1 MDMQRS
7 AASSPESANSAQRFP
22 RTRWTLV
29 LQAQDK
35 SNATDAHTA
44 LNTLCE
50 TYWYPLYAFARSK
63 GYSEHD
69 AKDFTQ
75 GFFLYLLE
83 HDLFS
88 QADRDKGKLRTFLV
102 TVFQRYLIR
111 DYRRNE
117 AEKRGGGL
125 SIDSL
130 DEKFEEGEGRYRLEP
145 FVNQDPAEVFLKAW
159 AVSVLDLSRRLLH
172 KEMGAEGKSETFQ
185 ALEPFLEPDRER
197 THSYEAVA
205 RQLGVRQDALR
216 QVVSR
221 FRKRYGELIRAQ
233 IADTL
238 EDPSKEAI
246 DEEMRVLRGAMGW

>member
-1 MDMQRS
+1 MPP
-7 AASSPESANSAQRFP
+7 SSDPGQESRGSVERFP
-22 RTRWTLV
+22 RTRWSIV
-29 LQAQDK
+29 LRAQDK
-35 SNATDAHTA
+35 SNVTEAQRAIS
-44 LNTLCE
+44 TLCE

-69 AKDFTQ
+69 AKDSTQ

-83 HDLFS
+83 QDLFAG
-88 QADRDKGKLRTFLV
+88 ADREKGKLRTFLI
-102 TVFQRYLIR
+102 TVFHRYLIR
-111 DYRRNE
+111 DYRQRE
-117 AEKRGGGL
+117 AEKRGGGQ
-125 SIDSL
+125 SIASL
-130 DEKFEEGEGRYRLEP
+130 DEMLEEGEGKYRREP

-159 AVSVLDLSRRLLH
+159 AVSVLDLSRQLLH

-246 DEEMRVLRGAMGW
+246 DEEMRVLRAAMGW